1 MDIRDAI
8 YQRRAVRAYSDEAV
22 DETTLRELIDAAVQ
36 APSAMNSQ
44 SWTFCIVRDRSMLAD
59 IATRAREF
67 MLANTPA
74 GLLSHHA
81 NTVLHGAGF
90 DIFYGAPALVLICST
105 TDHPWAVE
113 NCALAAEN
121 LMLAAHA
128 AGLGTCWIGFAQAWL
143 RSPEGKAFLHLP
155 PSVHPV
161 APIVVGHPA
170 TTTAAVPRR
179 PAEVRWVGQAPRE
192 PAAAG

>member
-1 MDIRDAI
+1 
-8 YQRRAVRAYSDEAV
+8 
-22 DETTLRELIDAAVQ
+22 
-36 APSAMNSQ
+36 
-44 SWTFCIVRDRSMLAD
+44 MLAD
-59 IATRAREF
+59 ISKRAREY

-81 NTVLHGAGF
+81 DTILHDADF

-121 LMLAAHA
+121 LMLATHA

-143 RSPEGKAFLHLP
+143 RSAEGKAFLNIRP
-155 PSVHPV
+155 EVRPV
-161 APIVVGHPA
+161 APIIVGHPA
-170 TTTAAVPRR
+170 DAASVVPRR
-179 PAEVRWVGQAPRE
+179 PAEIHWFGTNH
-192 PAAAG
+192 

>member
-1 MDIRDAI
+1 VDIKDAI
-8 YQRRAVRAYSDEAV
+8 YHRRAERAYTSEGV
-22 DETTLRELIDAAVQ
+22 DETVLRELIDAAVQ
-36 APSAMNSQ
+36 APSAMNAQ
-44 SWTFCIVRDRSMLAD
+44 SWTFCIVRDPTMLAD
-59 IATRAREF
+59 IATRAREH

-74 GLLSHHA
+74 GLLSHHVD
-81 NTVLHGAGF
+81 TVLHEANF

-143 RSPEGKAFLHLP
+143 RSAEGKAFLNI
-155 PSVHPV
+155 PSEIRPV
-161 APIVVGHPA
+161 APIIVGHPA
-170 TTTAAVPRR
+170 GTASVVPRK
-179 PAEVRWVGQAPRE
+179 PAEIRWFGANRSLRS
-192 PAAAG
+192 A